1 MDGGPWVELS
11 VADSGCGIAPELQ
24 ERIFDPFFSTKAPGR
39 GSGMGLAM
47 VHGIVHDHG
56 GHLRLQTEPGGGSQF
71 SVLLPRVAAS
81 ALAPEASAPTKAAPE
96 PTLRGRVLL
105 VEDDPMVGDYLV
117 ERLRSWGLHVLLQRK
132 PLAAAAWLEDAAH
145 EADLLIT
152 DQTMPHMTGLQLA
165 AHARALRPTLPVLL
179 VSGNAGR
186 FDSVELARCGVRA
199 ALGKPIDAQRL
210 HALLCET
217 LGTSAAA

>member
-1 MDGGPWVELS
+1 MLFRS
-11 VADSGCGIAPELQ
+11 
-24 ERIFDPFFSTKAPGR
+24 
-39 GSGMGLAM
+39 
-47 VHGIVHDHG
+47 
-56 GHLRLQTEPGGGSQF
+56 
-71 SVLLPRVAAS
+71 
-81 ALAPEASAPTKAAPE
+81 
-96 PTLRGRVLL
+96 LL

-117 ERLRSWGLHVLLQRK
+117 ERLRSWGLGVLLQRK